1 MKNDQNRDTLV
12 GGLIV
17 LVVAGLF
24 GFSYLGKDAAAE
36 ASATS
41 YPLTA
46 VFSRVDGLFTG
57 NEVRLAGIRV
67 GEVGEQIL
75 DANFRVVVRLK
86 IDNGVEIPV
95 DSSVAIHTDGLFGSK
110 FVVLEPGGE
119 DAMLT
124 SGGEIEYTQGAMVV
138 SELLSLIIDEGKA
151 KQAKSTKTKDSL
163 TQQGGN

>member
-1 MKNDQNRDTLV
+1 MKNNQNRDTLV

-17 LVVAGLF
+17 FVVAGLF
-24 GFSYLGKDAAAE
+24 AFSYSGKGSDAE
-36 ASATS
+36 VSTTS

-57 NEVRLAGIRV
+57 DEVRLAGIRV

-75 DANFRVVVRLK
+75 DANFRVVVKLD
-86 IDNGVEIPV
+86 IQNGVEIPI

-119 DAMLT
+119 DDMLAA
-124 SGGEIEYTQGAMVV
+124 GGEIEYTQGAMVV
-138 SELLSLIIDEGKA
+138 SELLSLIIAEGKA
-151 KQAKSTKTKDSL
+151 KQAKAAQKQDTQ

>member
-1 MKNDQNRDTLV
+1 MKNNQNRDTLV
-12 GGLIV
+12 GGLMV

-24 GFSYLGKDAAAE
+24 VFSYTKE
-36 ASATS
+36 PTTPETSTIS

-46 VFSRVDGLFTG
+46 VFNRVDGLFVG
-57 NEVRLAGIRV
+57 DDVRLSGIRV
-67 GEVGEQIL
+67 GEVAEQVL
-75 DANFRVVVRLK
+75 DENFRVVVKLN

-95 DSSVAIHTDGLFGSK
+95 DSAVAIHTDGLFGSK

-119 DAMLT
+119 DAMLAA
-124 SGGEIEYTQGAMVV
+124 GGEIEYTQGAMVV

-151 KQAKSTKTKDSL
+151 KKEQAAKTKNSL

>member
-1 MKNDQNRDTLV
+1 MKNNQNRDTLV
-12 GGLIV
+12 GGLIFF
-17 LVVAGLF
+17 VVVGLF
-24 GFSYLGKDAAAE
+24 AFSYAGKGAE
-36 ASATS
+36 AESNTTS

-57 NEVRLAGIRV
+57 NDVRLAGIRV
-67 GEVGEQIL
+67 GDVGEQVL
-75 DANFRVVVRLK
+75 DANFRVVVKLN
-86 IDNGVEIPV
+86 IDNGVEIPI

-119 DAMLT
+119 DAMLA

-151 KQAKSTKTKDSL
+151 KQAKATKKQDIQ